1 MGIWPPSACT
11 RSVLVLLCTSLRPLQ
26 RSLLSLPTW
35 LQVFTSGSFV
45 AKLFLAASDVR
56 RIQELDAGITQ
67 CMIDMQVQLHRP
79 PYDPKLARRTPS
91 FNNEDSVFCL
101 YFGIAP

>member
-1 MGIWPPSACT
+1 MGLRPPTACT
-11 RSVLVLLCTSLRPLQ
+11 RSVLLSFCTSLRPLK

-35 LQVFTSGSFV
+35 LQVFTSRSFV

-56 RIQELDAGITQ
+56 RVQELDAGITQ
-67 CMIDMQVQLHRP
+67 CMIDMQVLLHHP
-79 PYDPKLARRTPS
+79 PYGPELARRKHPC
-91 FNNEDSVFCL
+91 NNEDSMFCL